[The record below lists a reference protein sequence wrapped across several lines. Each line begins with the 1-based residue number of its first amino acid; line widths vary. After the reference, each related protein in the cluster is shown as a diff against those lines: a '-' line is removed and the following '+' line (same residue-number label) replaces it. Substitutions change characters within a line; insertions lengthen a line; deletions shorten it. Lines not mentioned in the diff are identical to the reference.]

1 MLLVKIS
8 LFNFVFE
15 MFNTPQFLTKT
26 DTNFFSLPPL
36 QKTDHKLITKF
47 FNTSCINTKIK
58 LLRAESFKE
67 FFYLLHKGTQK

>member
-15 MFNTPQFLTKT
+15 MFNAPQFLTKT
-26 DTNFFSLPPL
+26 DTNFFSPPPR
-36 QKTDHKLITKF
+36 KANNKLITKF
-47 FNTSCINTKIK
+47 FNTSYINTKIK

-67 FFYLLHKGTQK
+67 FFYLLHKGSQI